1 MRDWNVSVHGRTGS
15 VKDSPCARWQVS
27 LADGCP
33 SGTPERQAASRGIHI
48 KSNADA
54 NRNTD
59 LRLLIADLKFLM
71 SSFSIQ

>member
-1 MRDWNVSVHGRTGS
+1 
-15 VKDSPCARWQVS
+15 